1 MRFAFVV
8 CVRWLS
14 FLSTWWVWFGFVS
27 FVNSVGMR
35 GFCGCYVFWYL
46 FAGVVVLF
54 DSRSSV
60 GWSFRLG
67 CWLWGVWWFV
77 LLVGGCLMLRL
88 GWLLVVLSC
97 AV

>member
-35 GFCGCYVFWYL
+35 GF
-46 FAGVVVLF
+46 VVVMCFGICLLGLWYCLILA
-54 DSRSSV
+54 RVWV
-60 GWSFRLG
+60 G
-67 CWLWGVWWFV
+67 VFV
-77 LLVGGCLMLRL
+77 
-88 GWLLVVLSC
+88 
-97 AV
+97 